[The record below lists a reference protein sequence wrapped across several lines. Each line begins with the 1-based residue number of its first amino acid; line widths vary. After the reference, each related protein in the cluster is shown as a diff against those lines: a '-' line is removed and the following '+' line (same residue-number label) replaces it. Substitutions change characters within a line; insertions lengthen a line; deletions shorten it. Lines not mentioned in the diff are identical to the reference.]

1 MSWFA
6 RATAGSAAGELA
18 RATDWASTPVGD
30 PETWDPAV
38 RAAVTLCFGTRF
50 PALLAWGPDL
60 TMLYNDGY
68 TPMLGERHPAAM
80 GRPLAQVWADV
91 WPEIDPMIDR
101 VLRGREP
108 VWLEHQPFLTTRS
121 GFPEA
126 TSFTFCYSPLV
137 DSAGAVVGILDLS
150 VETTELVT
158 ANRRLA
164 TLGTLSSSLH
174 EVSLDLPATFARAAE
189 VLRAASNVP
198 RADVYL
204 LDAGEPVLR
213 MTTAEAGAPALDPGL
228 LTRVALAGAGERLGD
243 VLLEPLPTGARGRSL
258 PGVVAVWRNPK
269 RPDDEGQRSF
279 VHLVARTLSQAIG
292 RAIDHTRQVEELR
305 EVSVALQL
313 AILSPEQSDARWHT
327 RYLPADSGLAVGGDW
342 YDVVDLPYGWHGL
355 VVGDCVGHGLHAAAI
370 MGQLRSAA
378 RALLLQGLTPGRVV
392 EGLDRF
398 AALLPGAEAAT
409 VLCAVV
415 SPDGELTYAAA
426 GHPWPLVV
434 GPDRTEWLKAGRG
447 APLTYADGPRDSATA
462 RLAPGERLVL
472 YTDGLVE
479 RRGET
484 LSAGLERLAGVARA
498 ALGAPS
504 TVMLADRLL
513 ATLLP
518 HGGQRDDVAIVVY
531 GDSHAVTAPPTVPV
545 EPVLA

>member
-6 RATAGSAAGELA
+6 RATEGSAAGELA
-18 RATDWASTPVGD
+18 RVTDWAGTPVGD

-50 PALLAWGPDL
+50 PVLLAWGPEL

-68 TPMLGERHPAAM
+68 EPMLGDRHPAAM
-80 GRPLAQVWADV
+80 GRPLAEVWADL
-91 WPEIDPMIDR
+91 WPEISPMIDR
-101 VLRGREP
+101 VVLDREP

-137 DSAGAVVGILDLS
+137 ASDDTVVGILDLS

-158 ANRRLA
+158 ANRRLG
-164 TLGTLSSSLH
+164 TLGMLSSGLH
-174 EVSLDLPATFARAAE
+174 EVGLDLSGTLTRAEE
-189 VLRAASNVP
+189 VLRGTPNVP

-204 LDAGEPVLR
+204 FDAGVPVLR
-213 MTTAEAGAPALDPGL
+213 MTTAGDGEPALDADVL
-228 LTRVALAGAGERLGD
+228 VRVASSGDGVRVGD
-243 VLLEPLPTGARGRSL
+243 VLLEPLPDGRRGRPQ
-258 PGVVAVWRNPK
+258 PGVVAVWRDPH
-269 RPDDEGQRSF
+269 RPDDETQRSF

-292 RAIDHTRQVEELR
+292 RALDHTRQVEELR

-313 AILSPEQSDARWHT
+313 AILSPERSDTRWHT

-355 VVGDCVGHGLHAAAI
+355 VVGDCVGHGLDAAAI

-378 RALLLQGLTPGRVV
+378 RALLLQGLPPGRVV

-398 AALLPGAEAAT
+398 AAVLPGAEAAT

-415 SPDGELTYAAA
+415 SPEGELTYAAA

-434 GPDRTEWLKAGRG
+434 GPERTEWLKDGRG
-447 APLTYADGPRDSATA
+447 APLTYAVGPRASASA
-462 RLAPGERLVL
+462 RLDPGERLVL

-479 RRGET
+479 RRGEP
-484 LSAGLERLAGVARA
+484 LSAGLERLADVARE
-498 ALGAPS
+498 ALAAPS

-531 GDSHAVTAPPTVPV
+531 GDSTVVTAPPTLPT
-545 EPVLA
+545 EPALA